1 MRKLML
7 VMAMI
12 IAGQTMVLAQKSVMV
27 NEKDVPQRYVKD
39 LSKRYP
45 EVKNVVWMKVDSLIY
60 DANFVNNNNEVSIR
74 FSNKGVE
81 TSWNVNLE
89 YIPASIKTYVSEKY
103 PKYKIRKL
111 AIIDIR
117 NKKTY
122 SATIS
127 KKILF
132 WTKDTKVLNF
142 EIDGKFIDESTK

>member
-12 IAGQTMVLAQKSVMV
+12 IAGQTMVLAQESVMV

-127 KKILF
+127 KKFLF

>member
-127 KKILF
+127 KKFLF

>member
-39 LSKRYP
+39 LAKRYP

-127 KKILF
+127 KKFLF

>member
-1 MRKLML
+1 ML

-39 LSKRYP
+39 LAKRYP

-127 KKILF
+127 KKFLF

>member
-1 MRKLML
+1 
-7 VMAMI
+7 MI

-127 KKILF
+127 KKFLF

>member
-27 NEKDVPQRYVKD
+27 NQKDVPQRYVKD

-127 KKILF
+127 KKFLF

>member
-1 MRKLML
+1 
-7 VMAMI
+7 MI

-127 KKILF
+127 KKFLF

-142 EIDGKFIDESTK
+142 EIDGKFIDESTKIGGECPCQV

>member
-1 MRKLML
+1 ML

-127 KKILF
+127 KKFLF

>member
-1 MRKLML
+1 
-7 VMAMI
+7 MI
-12 IAGQTMVLAQKSVMV
+12 IAGQTMVLAQESVMV

-127 KKILF
+127 KKFLF